1 MNRHFE
7 GYVYH
12 LFYFVKADMH
22 LHEGPDQIHS
32 GYYYESKLERK
43 EEEKSP
49 TPGRIQTHNLMS
61 FCSRGICS
69 TAVLQLRPLK
79 FVLDFFKN
87 LSS

>member
-32 GYYYESKLERK
+32 GYYYEIKLERK

-49 TPGRIQTHNLMS
+49 ARGGIRTHDLSVMRRALYR
-61 FCSRGICS
+61 CAT
-69 TAVLQLRPLK
+69 TAAMHQ
-79 FVLDFFKN
+79 
-87 LSS
+87 